1 MQLAPL
7 SFGFALA
14 LIALVLVIVFMV
26 LAKVSLI
33 VGGLILLVAL
43 SRLC

>member
-14 LIALVLVIVFMV
+14 LVALVLVIVF
-26 LAKVSLI
+26 LALGKISLI